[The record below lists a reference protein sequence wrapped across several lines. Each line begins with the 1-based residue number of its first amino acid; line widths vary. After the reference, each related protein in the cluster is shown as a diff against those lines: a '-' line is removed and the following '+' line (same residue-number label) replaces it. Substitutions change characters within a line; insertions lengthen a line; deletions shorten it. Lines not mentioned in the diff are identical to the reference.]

1 MLDDTKL
8 DSQTNLSPSTECIIE
23 EPEICLIN
31 NNSNFA
37 GQNLIQTNATAMGAA
52 NSCSYS
58 DLAIQP
64 IDNAVIDAQ
73 KTIFQKI
80 FYFGRYRYDCI
91 TIRTEDVDKIDSL
104 LEFLNSL
111 DENWKFTEISGKSLY
126 FLDLK
131 ITIDD
136 KELLI

>member
-1 MLDDTKL
+1 
-8 DSQTNLSPSTECIIE
+8 
-23 EPEICLIN
+23 
-31 NNSNFA
+31 
-37 GQNLIQTNATAMGAA
+37 MGAA
-52 NSCSYS
+52 NSCSQS

-73 KTIFQKI
+73 KTIFQEI
-80 FYFGRYRYDCI
+80 LYFGRYRDDCI
-91 TIRTEDVDKIDSL
+91 TIGTEDVDKIDLL
-104 LEFLNSL
+104 LESVNSL
-111 DENWKFTEISGKSLY
+111 DENWRFTEISGKSLH

>member
-1 MLDDTKL
+1 
-8 DSQTNLSPSTECIIE
+8 
-23 EPEICLIN
+23 
-31 NNSNFA
+31 
-37 GQNLIQTNATAMGAA
+37 MGAA

-64 IDNAVIDAQ
+64 INNAVIDAQ

-91 TIRTEDVDKIDSL
+91 TIGTEDVHKIDSL